1 METPTK
7 KVFKFVESLVTLARI
22 LTTSRFS
29 NGILKINHN
38 NKIHILGNG
47 PSLQEVDLNNLD
59 GDLMAVNNFALT
71 DRFEACKPKYYILNA
86 PEYWINDVDQEYLEL
101 REAILRAFE
110 AKTFW
115 PMILYLP
122 FGAKKSA
129 FCTHIEQ
136 IRNIEVRFYNTTP
149 VEGYSWFTFRIFDA
163 KLGMPRPHNILIPAI
178 MTSLWMGYK
187 KIFIYGADHSWLSE
201 IFVGEN
207 NNVYLTQKHF
217 YDTQTAK
224 PDVMKK
230 LGKNQRRLHEV
241 LEKFYLTF
249 KGYHEIEKY
258 AINKKC
264 YIVNLTP
271 KSFIDAFNRN
281 N

>member
-7 KVFKFVESLVTLARI
+7 KVFKFVESLVTLGRV
-22 LTTSRFS
+22 LTTSHFKS
-29 NGILKINHN
+29 GFLKVNHN
-38 NKIHILGNG
+38 EKIHILGNG
-47 PSLQEVDLNNLD
+47 PSLQEVDLNILD

-71 DRFEACKPKYYILNA
+71 EKFEVSKPKYYILNA
-86 PEYWINDVDQEYLEL
+86 PEYWIADVDSEYIEL
-101 REAILRAFE
+101 RQKLTKAIDS
-110 AKTFW
+110 KTLW
-115 PMILYLP
+115 PMSIYLP
-122 FGAKKSA
+122 FGAKNSD
-129 FCTHIEQ
+129 FCEGLQKIK
-136 IRNIEVRFYNTTP
+136 NIEVIFYNTTP
-149 VEGYSWFTFRIFDA
+149 VEGYSWLTFRIFDA

-249 KGYHEIEKY
+249 KGYHEIRSY
-258 AINKKC
+258 AISRNC
-264 YIVNLTP
+264 QIINYTRN
-271 KSFIDAFNRN
+271 SFIDAFDKK
-281 N
+281 